1 MIRVPS
7 ESEFCRSAM
16 AIINTFDKCLDSPY
30 LFRDSEAPSQVLG
43 LLAQADDQLAAAR
56 DLLESPKPDPT
67 DVGTLAYQAMFAAVR
82 ALVYARG
89 YREAGL
95 KCLVLACEGLYV
107 RPGLLDGGELV
118 AFERVQG
125 FKLPAAEAVAAASTL
140 LGKAKVLV
148 GTTIVETGRP

>member
-1 MIRVPS
+1 
-7 ESEFCRSAM
+7 M

-30 LFRDSEAPSQVLG
+30 LFRDPQAPARVG
-43 LLAQADDQLAAAR
+43 PLLAQADDQLAAAR
-56 DLLESPKPDPT
+56 DILGGPKPDPT

-95 KCLVLACEGLYV
+95 KCLILACEGLYV
-107 RPGLLDGGELV
+107 RSGLLDGGQLV

-125 FKLPAAEAVAAASTL
+125 FKLSSGDAVDAASS
-140 LGKAKVLV
+140 LV
-148 GTTIVETGRP
+148 GMAKELVGAVGPDAGRH

>member
-1 MIRVPS
+1 
-7 ESEFCRSAM
+7 M

-30 LFRDSEAPSQVLG
+30 LFRDLEAPARVGS
-43 LLAQADDQLAAAR
+43 LLSQADDQLAAAR
-56 DLLESPKPDPT
+56 DILSGPKPDPT

-107 RPGLLDGGELV
+107 RSGLLDAGQLV

-125 FKLPAAEAVAAASTL
+125 FKLAPGDAVDAAS
-140 LGKAKVLV
+140 ALV
-148 GTTIVETGRP
+148 GMTKELVGAVGPNIRRH

>member
-1 MIRVPS
+1 
-7 ESEFCRSAM
+7 M

-30 LFRDSEAPSQVLG
+30 LVRDPAAPARVPHLLG
-43 LLAQADDQLAAAR
+43 QAADLLGAAR
-56 DLLESPKPDPT
+56 DLLASAKPDPT
-67 DVGTLAYQAMFAAVR
+67 DVGTLAYQAMFASVR

-107 RPGLLDGGELV
+107 RPGTLDAGHLV

-125 FKLPAAEAVAAASTL
+125 FKLPPADAVVAAAAL
-140 LGKAKVLV
+140 VAGAEDLV
-148 GTTIVETGRP
+148 GAPPTAPRDLDRSGGL

>member
-1 MIRVPS
+1 
-7 ESEFCRSAM
+7 M

-30 LFRDSEAPSQVLG
+30 LFRDAEAPARVG
-43 LLAQADDQLAAAR
+43 ALLAQAEDLLGAAR
-56 DLLESPKPDPT
+56 DLLGAAKPDPT
-67 DVGTLAYQAMFAAVR
+67 DVGTLAYQAMFAGVR

-107 RPGLLDGGELV
+107 RAGLLDAGQLV

-125 FKLPAAEAVAAASTL
+125 FKLGPADAVAAA
-140 LGKAKVLV
+140 GALV
-148 GTTIVETGRP
+148 RIARDLTAAGESAGGRP